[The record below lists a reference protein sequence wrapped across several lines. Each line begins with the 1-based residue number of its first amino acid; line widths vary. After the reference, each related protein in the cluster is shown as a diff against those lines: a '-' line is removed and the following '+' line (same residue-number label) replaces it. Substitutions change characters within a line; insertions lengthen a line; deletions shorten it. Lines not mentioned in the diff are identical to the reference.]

1 MPTAAK
7 VLGVTFCLQDL
18 DDLRRV
24 RQTFD
29 ERINIRLAKEAGET
43 DLIFRRQFLV
53 PEKDNLV
60 IQEGIT
66 DSGGIAVRQ
75 LTAQINAC
83 DLSA

>member
-43 DLIFRRQFLV
+43 DLIFRVSFWSR
-53 PEKDNLV
+53 KK
-60 IQEGIT
+60 IT
-66 DSGGIAVRQ
+66 
-75 LTAQINAC
+75 L
-83 DLSA
+83 